1 MVKCGACGVEGHNRS
16 NKKCRLYVTLKNREI
31 EALKK
36 SNKLLEDIIR
46 ESNNTLFNLAIQME
60 QMDQERLRSVGMT
73 DSSIV
78 VPRQNDKTDAVRR
91 IGDTIDECADSMPSE
106 VYKKLLEACALEFN
120 N

>member
-36 SNKLLEDIIR
+36 SNQLLQYIIK
-46 ESNNTLFNLAIQME
+46 ESNDALINMAIHIE

-91 IGDTIDECADSMPSE
+91 IGDLIDDHADSMPSE